1 MKNTLKFLILMLSLG
16 IYSSSWSQNI
26 VYPWR
31 ATTAIVKSGQTFEVW
46 FNAAS
51 GQSVSSIQ
59 LKSPYITINTTMST
73 VDGNWTYDTLS
84 GNKYNKKITVTVPA
98 TAPSDRYDLA
108 LITSQGNVT
117 SFGGVKVIKEFKS
130 DYYIMHWSDGH
141 LYQGGYDTNVL
152 LQRKNAMIDIA
163 NIIDPEI
170 IIETGDNMYNVRNNP
185 SREVDYFIGNA
196 SLGTKGMAKANAAT
210 FMTPG
215 DHEGLNGNDYAQGT
229 VQENS
234 DFFNDY
240 YGLQFHYFKY
250 GNARFMNLNNAWG
263 LSATNNGV
271 HQYQVDASKAWLD
284 ASGSGGNFLVTA
296 GHSYDRMHKFINDYK
311 PLDLVLAGDKHHS
324 GPENPWEIATG
335 GPNIAYI
342 VNSIR
347 DHFDFNIFK
356 VNNATG
362 TFTKPA
368 GAIAMI
374 NVLNSGN
381 EDVPS
386 TWITNLKLTYATANT
401 GTVTTNSATIDNK
414 FNFPISGARVRF
426 VVPKGNEYTV
436 TNGTVTQE
444 FDGTTY
450 HIVDVATDVNATATK
465 TVSIAKN
472 STIAVTGVTL
482 TPTTASLAVGATQ
495 QLTASVAPSNATN
508 KTVSYSSS
516 NSAVATV
523 NSAGLVTAL
532 TAGTATI
539 TVTTQ
544 DGAKTDTSA
553 VTVVVPVTGV
563 TLTPTTA
570 SLAVGATQQLTAS
583 VAPSNATNKAVS
595 YSSSNTTV
603 ATVNSAGLV
612 TAIAAGTATIT
623 VTTQDG
629 AKTDTSAVT
638 VVVPVTG
645 VTLTP
650 ATASLAVGA
659 TQQLTASVAPSN
671 ATNKAVSYS
680 SSNTAVATVNSAGLV
695 TAFAAGTAT
704 ITVTTQEGTKIATA
718 VITVSPV
725 IVGPQVLQAE
735 NATYS
740 GAVVATN
747 QTGYNGSGFIDF
759 TNNTGDY
766 LQWTVNVP
774 TAGSYDLS
782 FRYSL
787 LTSGRPL
794 ELKVNG
800 TVKVASLDFPAT
812 GSWSTWSALTSIQ
825 TLNAG
830 NNTIRLTTIGSNG
843 GNIDELTVSPIA
855 KYLDNCDAST
865 NWTTASANTLSY
877 FTTDKK
883 QGTGCVQMVG
893 SATEEFKK
901 IFNTP
906 YNSGTT
912 IANGALSFWYFVSDV
927 SKIGTVRVEL
937 GSGGAADVNEL
948 SWPLSGLTN
957 GWNQIILNTADATA
971 VGTPNMSALNWFRIY
986 DTKTA
991 SITTRIDAI
1000 QVMDASITPSTQRKG
1015 SKGNAIIEAE
1025 HSKEKSITVYPNPYK
1040 NGTLTVDIVG
1050 FEASNEVK
1058 LKITN
1063 LLGQLIHQEI
1073 LTNTTHKELNLSGR
1087 LNEAVYFISI
1097 EDSENKLVK
1106 KLMIN

>member
-1 MKNTLKFLILMLSLG
+1 MKNTIKLLILLLSLG
-16 IYSSSWSQNI
+16 LYSSSWSQNI

-51 GQSVSSIQ
+51 GQTVSSIQ
-59 LKSPYITINTTMST
+59 LKSPYITVNTTTST

-84 GNKYNKKITVTVPA
+84 GNKYNKKITVSVPA
-98 TAPSDRYDLA
+98 TAPADRYDLV
-108 LITSQGNVT
+108 LVTSQGNVT
-117 SFGGVKVIKEFKS
+117 SFGGVKVIQEFKS

-185 SREVDYFIGNA
+185 SREVDYFIGNS

-263 LSATNNGV
+263 LSATSNGV
-271 HQYQVDASKAWLD
+271 HQYEVDESKAWLD
-284 ASGSGGNFLVTA
+284 AAGSGGNFLVTA

-374 NVLNSGN
+374 NVLNSGDEN
-381 EDVPS
+381 VPS
-386 TWITNLKLTYATANT
+386 TWITNLKLTYASANT
-401 GTVTTNSATIDNK
+401 GTVTSNSATIDNK

-516 NSAVATV
+516 NTAVATV

-563 TLTPTTA
+563 TLTPATA
-570 SLAVGATQQLTAS
+570 SIAVGATQQLTAS
-583 VAPSNATNKAVS
+583 VAPSNATNKTVS
-595 YSSSNTTV
+595 YSSSN
-603 ATVNSAGLV
+603 S
-612 TAIAAGTATIT
+612 
-623 VTTQDG
+623 
-629 AKTDTSAVT
+629 
-638 VVVPVTG
+638 
-645 VTLTP
+645 
-650 ATASLAVGA
+650 
-659 TQQLTASVAPSN
+659 
-671 ATNKAVSYS
+671 
-680 SSNTAVATVNSAGLV
+680 AVATVNSAGLV
-695 TAFAAGTAT
+695 TALTAGSAT
-704 ITVTTQEGTKIATA
+704 ITVTTKEGAKIDTT
-718 VITVSPV
+718 VITVTA
-725 IVGPQVLQAE
+725 IIAGPQVLQAE

-812 GSWSTWSALTSIQ
+812 GSWSTWSALTSTQ

-877 FTTDKK
+877 FTSDKK

-901 IFNTP
+901 VFTTP

-957 GWNQIILNTADATA
+957 GWNQIILNTADASIA
-971 VGTPNMSALNWFRIY
+971 GTPNMSALNWFRIY

-1000 QVMDASITPSTQRKG
+1000 QVMDASIAPSTQRKG

-1040 NGTLTVDIVG
+1040 NGTLTVDFVG

-1097 EDSENKLVK
+1097 EGGENKLVK
-1106 KLMIN
+1106 KLMVK